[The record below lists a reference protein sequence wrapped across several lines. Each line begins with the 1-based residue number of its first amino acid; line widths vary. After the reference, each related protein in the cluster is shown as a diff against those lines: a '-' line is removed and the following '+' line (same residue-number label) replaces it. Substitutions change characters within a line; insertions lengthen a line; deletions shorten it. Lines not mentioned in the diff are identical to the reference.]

1 MSSPTVRSL
10 DKLRKEGFI
19 AEVVEKWNPHSKTRK
34 DLFGFIDIVG
44 VKQGS
49 TLGIQATTK
58 GNMSSRVK
66 KITESNNLE
75 TVLEAGWEIEV
86 WGWWKNNKNRWEV
99 KIHSIK
105 GELSEPRFE
114 D

>member
-19 AEVVEKWNPHSKTRK
+19 AEVVEKWNPHSRTRK

-58 GNMSSRVK
+58 GNMSSRIK
-66 KITESNNLE
+66 KITDSDNLK
-75 TVLEAGWEIEV
+75 TVLEAGWTIEV
-86 WGWWKNNKNRWEV
+86 WGWWKNSKNRWEA
-99 KIHSIK
+99 KIHLIE
-105 GELSEPRFE
+105 GEQSGPRLK